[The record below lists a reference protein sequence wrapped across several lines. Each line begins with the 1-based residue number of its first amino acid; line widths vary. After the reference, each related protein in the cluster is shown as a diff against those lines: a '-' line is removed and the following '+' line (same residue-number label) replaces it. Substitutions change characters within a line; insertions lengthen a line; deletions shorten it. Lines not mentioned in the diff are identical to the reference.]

1 MQTTYRAAPGFGLLP
16 CVVRLEGT
24 NVLEGIRELIPRG
37 ATSGKLPHFLASL
50 PERLTSRLL
59 VTDADITAVNAP
71 A

>member
-1 MQTTYRAAPGFGLLP
+1 M
-16 CVVRLEGT
+16 VRLEGT